1 MQNPLQLPA
10 KITSDPPKAVRTCG
24 VWFIFD
30 FEMRVMPQRRA
41 PFRHLNFGVVRTWGV
56 FSSFT
61 CRCASRRNS
70 LHFFGISTS
79 KKWCVLYMLILFD
92 FEICFAPQW
101 RALFRH
107 PNFREWSERE
117 APLVYSLANVL
128 RATMAC
134 NRSSLIWLDGS
145 APAALASRLFWTS
158 HKSLERHT
166 NFIDFPTF
174 SRFCTLFHV
183 TLSLLWPSLFY
194 SSLLSGSSHLCF
206 SSVHI
211 VGSLTSKLSSIN
223 VAINPN
229 DFSLSREIW

>member
-1 MQNPLQLPA
+1 M
-10 KITSDPPKAVRTCG
+10 
-24 VWFIFD
+24 
-30 FEMRVMPQRRA
+30 
-41 PFRHLNFGVVRTWGV
+41 
-56 FSSFT
+56 
-61 CRCASRRNS
+61 
-70 LHFFGISTS
+70 HFFGISTS

-174 SRFCTLFHV
+174 SREPAASERMQALHAGRV
-183 TLSLLWPSLFY
+183 GKPERSLMRNQVSLRIMT
-194 SSLLSGSSHLCF
+194 GAA
-206 SSVHI
+206 
-211 VGSLTSKLSSIN
+211 N
-223 VAINPN
+223 
-229 DFSLSREIW
+229 